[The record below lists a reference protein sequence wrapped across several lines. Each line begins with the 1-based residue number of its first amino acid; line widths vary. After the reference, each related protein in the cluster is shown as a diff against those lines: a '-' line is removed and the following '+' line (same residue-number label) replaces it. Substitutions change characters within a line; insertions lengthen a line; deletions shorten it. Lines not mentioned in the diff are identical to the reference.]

1 MKALSQKIRSIEKF
15 FNHYSLR
22 HQLLGVFCFIAL
34 TPLAGFAWWNYHTTR
49 TALIQ
54 SANQSLNAAASQT
67 AATLDAFVRINLT
80 VIVTEA
86 QQGILAAYL
95 QAAPS
100 SDNTLPA
107 NTLPD
112 NTLLANTLLANNLK
126 DRALNTLNT
135 LIAKDKVFLV
145 SSALLDTDGRNIL
158 DTRAPQMGRDESDR
172 QYFQVAL
179 ETGEPFVSQ
188 VEFSDGQPYLYFS
201 QSIRD
206 RQTGAVVGVLRS
218 QYSAAKLQYLILESN
233 NLAGSL
239 SFPILLDQY
248 NLRLAQGYRDDG
260 SLASILFRFL
270 APPEPETIEELQ
282 ATYRLPADLTEDNA
296 TQLREFDEFA
306 ANFNPDRPY
315 FNTILSQQQAIQY
328 AGAIQQ
334 SQIQP
339 WKVAYLR
346 PKAVFLQPIDIQTR
360 HNLLLALGTT
370 LAAIGVGF
378 GMANVIANPIQRLT
392 ETAKQIADG
401 NLTARADMESGN
413 EIGELARTFN
423 IMTAQLRSAIDTLE
437 EKVCERTLELEVA
450 KETADSANQAK
461 SEFLANM
468 SHELRTPLNG
478 ILGYAQI
485 LGRSKTLS
493 TTDRKGVSIMHQCG
507 SHLLTLI
514 NDVLDL
520 SKIEARKLE
529 LNPVPVHLPSLLQ
542 SVVEMCR
549 IKAEQK
555 GIDFIYQPTSR
566 LPEGVETD
574 EKRLRQVLIN
584 LLGNAIKF
592 TDRGS
597 VTLRIDASDESDT
610 TVRLFFQAI
619 DTGVGIAEAD
629 LAKLFQAFEQV
640 GDRRKQSEGTGLGLA
655 ISQQIVGL
663 MGSNIKVTSELNRGS
678 EFSFSVCLPLA
689 TDWAV
694 RQIGLEG
701 SDRIIGYTS
710 TPLSDRTSTPLSD
723 REGDRRTLL
732 VVDDRWENR
741 AVLSHLLAPLGFKMV
756 EAENGREGLEKLL
769 EIQHLDLVITDLV
782 MPVMD
787 GFEFIQRIRS
797 SPDLQHH
804 KIIVSSASVS
814 EVDRHRAMD
823 VGGDCFLNKPVDF
836 RELLAGISECL
847 DLRWIYETQ
856 EDPVELPG
864 ESTPTQMVLPAPPI
878 LTSLLDL
885 AQQDR
890 IRDLCESL
898 EQLAQKDSTYIPFTQ
913 PLLDLANQFAT
924 EEIEDI
930 LKQYLIE
937 AECHGQ

>member
-1 MKALSQKIRSIEKF
+1 MKATPGTIGSRIERF

-34 TPLAGFAWWNYHTTR
+34 TPLVSFAWWNYYTTR
-49 TALIQ
+49 TALIE
-54 SANQSLNAAASQT
+54 SANQSLDAAASQT
-67 AATLDAFVRINLT
+67 ATTLDAFIRVNLT

-86 QQGILAAYL
+86 QQDPLVAYL
-95 QAAPS
+95 QATPS
-100 SDNTLPA
+100 SFA
-107 NTLPD
+107 EVEEQ
-112 NTLLANTLLANNLK
+112 A
-126 DRALNTLNT
+126 RGTLNS
-135 LIAKDKVFLV
+135 LLAKDKVFLV
-145 SSALLDTDGRNIL
+145 SSALLDTNGKNIL
-158 DTRAPQMGRDESDR
+158 DTYSPQMGQDESDR
-172 QYFQVAL
+172 DYFQIAL

-188 VEFSDGQPYLYFS
+188 VEFSDGKPYLYFS

-206 RQTGAVVGVLRS
+206 RQTGEVVGVLRS

-260 SLASILFRFL
+260 SLPQEVLFQFL
-270 APPEPETIEELQ
+270 APPEPETIEQLQ
-282 ATYRLPADLTEDNA
+282 ATYRLPASVTDEMT
-296 TQLREFDEFA
+296 TQLREFDQLA

-315 FNTILSQQQAIQY
+315 FNTILSQQQKIEY
-328 AGAIQQ
+328 AGAIQL

-346 PKAVFLQPIDIQTR
+346 PKSVFLEPINIQTR
-360 HNLLLALGTT
+360 YNLMLAFGTT
-370 LAAIGVGF
+370 LAALGVGF
-378 GMANVIANPIQRLT
+378 GMASVISSPIRRLT
-392 ETAKQIADG
+392 AIAKQIAEGD
-401 NLTARADMESGN
+401 LSARADLESAN
-413 EIGELARTFN
+413 EIGQLARAFN
-423 IMTAQLRSAIDTLE
+423 TMTAQLRSAIDTLE
-437 EKVCERTLELEVA
+437 EKVRDRTLELEVA
-450 KETADSANQAK
+450 KETADNANQAK

-493 TTDRKGVSIMHQCG
+493 EPDSKGVNIIYQCG

-529 LNPVPVHLPSLLQ
+529 LNPTAVHFPSLLQ

-555 GIDFIYQPTSR
+555 RIDFIYEPSSR

-592 TDRGS
+592 TDPVPPLERGVRGDRGS
-597 VTLRIDASDESDT
+597 VKLQIDIVDQSETTATL
-610 TVRLFFQAI
+610 LFRAI
-619 DTGVGIAEAD
+619 DTGVGIATAD
-629 LAKLFQAFEQV
+629 LGKLFQAFEQV
-640 GDRRKQSEGTGLGLA
+640 GDRQKQSEGTGLGLA

-663 MGSNIKVTSELNRGS
+663 MGSQIEVTSQLGQGS
-678 EFSFSVCLPLA
+678 EFSFSVCFPLA
-689 TDWAV
+689 SDWAI
-694 RQIGLEG
+694 RQSGLEG
-701 SDRIIGYTS
+701 SDRIIGY
-710 TPLSDRTSTPLSD
+710 
-723 REGDRRTLL
+723 EGVGAASPEENQCTILI
-732 VVDDRWENR
+732 VDDRWENR
-741 AVLSHLLAPLGFKMV
+741 AVVSNLLAPLDFQIV
-756 EAENGREGLEKLL
+756 EAENGQEGLQKLGEL
-769 EIQHLDLVITDLV
+769 HVDLVITDLV

-787 GFEFIQRIRS
+787 GFEFIQHIRS
-797 SPDLQHH
+797 SQDLQHH

-814 EVDRHRAMD
+814 QIDQHKAMD
-823 VGGDCFLNKPVDF
+823 AGGDCFLNKPVDL
-836 RELLAGISECL
+836 RELLAAISECL
-847 DLRWIYETQ
+847 ELQWIYEN
-856 EDPVELPG
+856 PG
-864 ESTPTQMVLPAPPI
+864 DSQTLSKSTPMPMVLPAPSI
-878 LTSLLDL
+878 LTTLLDL

-890 IRDLCESL
+890 VKDLSESL
-898 EQLAQKDSTYIPFTQ
+898 EELARQDSTYIPFTQ

-924 EEIEDI
+924 EEIEGI
-930 LKQYLIE
+930 LQQHLSE
-937 AECHGQ
+937 GESHGQ